1 MEEIPDDVFAPSVSE
16 MDGVQP
22 GSRLQQH
29 LGMGCGGVNTTLD
42 GKKNTVRGQF
52 NVKFILQSTFYNI
65 WRYTY
70 NIYIHICTYIYIY
83 IYI

>member
-22 GSRLQQH
+22 GPRLQQY

-42 GKKNTVRGQF
+42 GKTNTVYGQF
-52 NVKFILQSTFYNI
+52 NVMIILQSTFYNI
-65 WRYTY
+65 
-70 NIYIHICTYIYIY
+70 
-83 IYI
+83 